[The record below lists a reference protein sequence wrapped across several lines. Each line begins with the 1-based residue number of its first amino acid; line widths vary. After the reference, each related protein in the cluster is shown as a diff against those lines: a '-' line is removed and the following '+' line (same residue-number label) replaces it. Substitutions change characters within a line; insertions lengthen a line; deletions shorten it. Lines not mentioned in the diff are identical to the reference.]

1 MSAFTTIRFA
11 HAATQDICYRARG
24 GSEGSYDYE
33 HSEVATSRCDVQLQL
48 LTDHCMSPT

>member
-24 GSEGSYDYE
+24 GSERSYE